1 VVFLVA
7 VAAGYAF
14 LTRDQE
20 AAAVVAPVIAAP
32 VTTAPAIAALAT
44 AAPGSD
50 TQAATVELTR
60 LAPELTPASARL
72 LMGEV
77 PNDSGTRLAE
87 AGLLLA
93 TRGFDSM
100 DRAQLLELK
109 QLVDE
114 VYATLPRN
122 DRGWMDEYMRS
133 LRDGSLTAEGSLRGR
148 RLLRD
153 GIGGLPPARRQRL
166 QELFE
171 KAIAVGLVS
180 RREEEARTR
189 MAMLEPV
196 AAAPSAG
203 SAAPPLSRDLPM
215 ASPPAD
221 SPPAGLSDASGD
233 GRGESYWRSV
243 MQHARARV
251 ARLKTEIEALDRAA
265 NRGAYGPE
273 RSVECQAPY
282 GTADSRAAYVRCQAV
297 KQNED
302 ANWRG
307 DQGKRLQQLER
318 MRAEL
323 AAAERAIGEIEDEA
337 RRAGALPGWLRE

>member
-1 VVFLVA
+1 MARPARRPPQAGQWALFAVGGVVFLVA

-77 PNDSGTRLAE
+77 PNASGTRLAE

-122 DRGWMDEYMRS
+122 DRGWM
-133 LRDGSLTAEGSLRGR
+133 G
-148 RLLRD
+148 
-153 GIGGLPPARRQRL
+153 
-166 QELFE
+166 
-171 KAIAVGLVS
+171 V
-180 RREEEARTR
+180 
-189 MAMLEPV
+189 
-196 AAAPSAG
+196 
-203 SAAPPLSRDLPM
+203 
-215 ASPPAD
+215 
-221 SPPAGLSDASGD
+221 
-233 GRGESYWRSV
+233 
-243 MQHARARV
+243 HA
-251 ARLKTEIEALDRAA
+251 
-265 NRGAYGPE
+265 
-273 RSVECQAPY
+273 
-282 GTADSRAAYVRCQAV
+282 
-297 KQNED
+297 
-302 ANWRG
+302 
-307 DQGKRLQQLER
+307 
-318 MRAEL
+318 L
-323 AAAERAIGEIEDEA
+323 AA
-337 RRAGALPGWLRE
+337 